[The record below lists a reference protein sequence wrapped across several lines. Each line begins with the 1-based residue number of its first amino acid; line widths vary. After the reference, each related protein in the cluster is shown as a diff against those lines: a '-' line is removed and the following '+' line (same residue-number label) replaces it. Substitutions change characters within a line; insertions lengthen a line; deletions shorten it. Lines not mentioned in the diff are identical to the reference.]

1 MVQQLALS
9 HTLHLWSMS
18 EAQQY
23 ITLLKPT
30 SYLKHLAL
38 YMICTPLE
46 KDLSQYVPNNFFQ

>member
-1 MVQQLALS
+1 
-9 HTLHLWSMS
+9 MS